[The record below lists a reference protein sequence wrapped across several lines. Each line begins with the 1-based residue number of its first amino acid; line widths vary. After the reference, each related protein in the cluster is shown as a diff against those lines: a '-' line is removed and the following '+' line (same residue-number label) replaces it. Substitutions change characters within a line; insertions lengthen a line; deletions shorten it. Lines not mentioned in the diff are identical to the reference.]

1 MSSLN
6 KGLSEYV
13 NPTSQVAPTIK
24 KSHGT
29 FLGHV
34 LEVVTDKDSDLYDGI
49 ESIGLIR
56 VNIIPA
62 NYDKP
67 ESDARAYAY
76 PMDRGN
82 YVLPLAGQQVWG
94 VIALAPDTTQRY
106 YYGGVVSTEQTAA
119 AVVVPFLGAAPSALK
134 QDGYPTPDVAAKR
147 FDEKNGYKRESL
159 LEKTS
164 QEKFREGD
172 KIIEGQFGGVI
183 KFTHTISKQGVWNN
197 AAQIT
202 NVNNPT
208 QLASRDGDP
217 MLIIKADLRS
227 PGFIYEDDD
236 INVDKSSVYLA
247 TSQNVPI
254 KLSCSN
260 RLLSYD
266 YVPTIIPEL
275 KTTIDE
281 ESTSLAKFFG
291 GGFDPNAKINVK
303 LEGTIEYNGSGA
315 TPGGGGESTSVG
327 NVLIGDSQ
335 TPTVAR
341 FAKKAKLIDPEGKG
355 EKPEFL
361 QKTGWSLKQLD
372 AELINF
378 TPSPDVKNIIV
389 CIGTNDG
396 YAISVEPQT
405 FLTHL
410 KTAFP
415 SATGFYMVQGSWGW
429 GDYLVAA
436 KKPEYGNVQKPS
448 FFVTYYQKF
457 QAVGFTLIEP
467 PIGYWD
473 AGHPGPSTPSFK
485 LIGAAIDSALG

>member
-6 KGLSEYV
+6 KGLAEYV
-13 NPTSQVAPTIK
+13 NPTTQVAPTIK

-34 LEVVTDKDSDLYDGI
+34 LDVVTDEDSDLYDGI

-56 VNIIPA
+56 VNVIPA

-119 AVVVPFLGAAPSALK
+119 ANRNMAATAN
-134 QDGYPTPDVAAKR
+134 TV
-147 FDEKNGYKRESL
+147 DEKNGYKRESL

-183 KFTHTISKQGVWNN
+183 KFTHTISKPGVWNN
-197 AAQIT
+197 TAQIT

-303 LEGTIEYNGSGA
+303 LEGSIEYNGSGA

-429 GDYLVAA
+429 GSYLVAA

-448 FFVTYYQKF
+448 FFVTYYEEF
-457 QAVGFTLIEP
+457 QAAGFTLIEP

>member
-13 NPTSQVAPTIK
+13 NPSSQVPSPLK
-24 KSHGT
+24 KSHET

-34 LEVVTDKDSDLYDGI
+34 LEVVTDSDSDLYDGV

-56 VNIIPA
+56 INLIPT

-67 ESDARAYAY
+67 ESNAKVYAY

-94 VIALAPDTTQRY
+94 SIGLAPDATQRY
-106 YYGGVVSTEQTAA
+106 YYGGVISTEQTAA
-119 AVVVPFLGAAPSALK
+119 AVVVPFLGASPSALK
-134 QDGYPTPDVAAKR
+134 QDGYPTTEIAAKR
-147 FDEKNGYKRESL
+147 FDERNGYQRESL
-159 LEKTS
+159 ITKTS

-183 KFTHTISKQGVWNN
+183 KFTHTISKPGVWNTS
-197 AAQIT
+197 AQIT
-202 NVNNPT
+202 NINNPS
-208 QLASRDGDP
+208 QLPSRDGDP
-217 MLIIKADLRS
+217 MLIIKAGLRS
-227 PGFIYEDDD
+227 PDYIFEDDD
-236 INVDKSSVYLA
+236 INVDECNVYLT
-247 TSQNVPI
+247 TSQNVPL
-254 KLSCSN
+254 KLNCSS
-260 RLLSYD
+260 RLLSYT
-266 YVPTIIPEL
+266 YVPAVAPGLTSM
-275 KTTIDE
+275 IDE
-281 ESTSLAKFFG
+281 ESTSLAKLFG
-291 GGFDPNAKINVK
+291 GGFDPNAKISVRI
-303 LEGTIEYNGSGA
+303 EGSIEYNGSGA
-315 TPGGGGESTSVG
+315 GLVGDGQSTSVG

-355 EKPEFL
+355 EKPEYL
-361 QKTGWSLKQLD
+361 QKTGWTLKQLD
-372 AELINF
+372 EELVKF
-378 TPSPDVKNIIV
+378 KPSPDVKNVIV
-389 CIGTNDG
+389 CLGTNDG
-396 YAISVEPQT
+396 YTISIQPQT
-405 FLTHL
+405 FITHL

-436 KKPEYGNVQKPS
+436 KKPEYGSAEKPS
-448 FFVTYYQKF
+448 FFKTYYQKF
-457 QAVGFTLIEP
+457 QAAGFTLIDP

-485 LIGAAIDSALG
+485 QIGAAIDSALG

>member
-6 KGLSEYV
+6 KGLAEYV
-13 NPTSQVAPTIK
+13 NPTTQVAPTIK

-34 LEVVTDKDSDLYDGI
+34 LDVVTDEDSDLYDGI

-56 VNIIPA
+56 VNVIPA

-82 YVLPLAGQQVWG
+82 YILPLAGQQVWG

-197 AAQIT
+197 TAQIT

-208 QLASRDGDP
+208 QLASKDGDP
-217 MLIIKADLRS
+217 LLIIKADLRS

-247 TSQNVPI
+247 TSQNIPI
-254 KLSCSN
+254 KLSCSQ
-260 RLLSYD
+260 RMISYD
-266 YVPTIIPEL
+266 YVPMIAPEIGL
-275 KTTIDE
+275 SVDE

-291 GGFDPNAKINVK
+291 GGFDPNAKIKVK
-303 LEGTIEYNGSGA
+303 LEGTIAYTGTANTLAKDETGEQAATQQDAATADGTVVFVSGLTDSKSHTDQTSDFVAGFGSKYTVVGYNYSETSKIKEYVTANTANIKAVVLFSAAGPLATQVPISVDKIFVIEPWNGDNADAKRGDKYYSKVPA
-315 TPGGGGESTSVG
+315 QNMYIS
-327 NVLIGDSQ
+327 GDSF
-335 TPTVAR
+335 AR
-341 FAKKAKLIDPEGKG
+341 GKG
-355 EKPEFL
+355 TKQGANITTKGIGHF
-361 QKTGWSLKQLD
+361 KALK
-372 AELINF
+372 E
-378 TPSPDVKNIIV
+378 
-389 CIGTNDG
+389 
-396 YAISVEPQT
+396 
-405 FLTHL
+405 
-410 KTAFP
+410 
-415 SATGFYMVQGSWGW
+415 SATAI
-429 GDYLVAA
+429 AA
-436 KKPEYGNVQKPS
+436 K
-448 FFVTYYQKF
+448 
-457 QAVGFTLIEP
+457 I
-467 PIGYWD
+467 
-473 AGHPGPSTPSFK
+473 
-485 LIGAAIDSALG
+485 